1 MNQLILATHNNHKA
15 REFQDILPQ
24 YSVKTLADLGHDEE
38 IEETATDLE
47 GNSLLKAKTI
57 FKRYGYV
64 VISDDSGLEVNA
76 LNGAPGVYSARY
88 AGEPRNDQRNTEKLL
103 YKLQGASNRKAQFRT
118 VITLMSPGNSFQFEG
133 IVSGTIAESPRGE
146 AGFGYDPV
154 FVPKGYQQTFAEL
167 PADLKNKISHRANA
181 IEKLLHFLNEH
192 PRFCEILEKTD
203 DPSP

>member
-1 MNQLILATHNNHKA
+1 MNQLILATHNDHKA
-15 REFQDILPQ
+15 QEFRDILPQ
-24 YSVKTLADLGHDEE
+24 YYVQTLADLGHDEE

-103 YKLQGASNRKAQFRT
+103 YKLHGASNRKAQFRT
-118 VITLMSPGNSFQFEG
+118 VITLISAGNSFQFEG

-154 FVPKGYQQTFAEL
+154 FVPNGYQQTFAEL
-167 PADLKNKISHRANA
+167 SSDLKNKISHRANA

-192 PRFCEILEKTD
+192 PRFC
-203 DPSP
+203 

>member
-1 MNQLILATHNNHKA
+1 MNKLILATHNNHKA

-192 PRFCEILEKTD
+192 PRFCEILK
-203 DPSP
+203 

>member
-1 MNQLILATHNNHKA
+1 MNKLILATHNNHKA

-192 PRFCEILEKTD
+192 PTFC
-203 DPSP
+203 